1 MSWAQITFSRFA
13 ISVCKESGGG
23 GAPSEWGQG
32 WEATGAPSHQGPRW
46 LPRAET
52 RWAGPGKLPNT
63 TASKSRSPA
72 PCTPCPK
79 ALGWI

>member
-13 ISVCKESGGG
+13 ISVCKELGGG
-23 GAPSEWGQG
+23 HHQG
-32 WEATGAPSHQGPRW
+32 RGRAERPLEPPPTKGPRW

-52 RWAGPGKLPNT
+52 PWAGPGKLPNT

-79 ALGWI
+79 ALGRI